1 MDNFNL
7 ESKEGMQEPIGML
20 REGVGGGGGGG
31 GWTSTSNGIFII
43 FFIIFA

>member
-7 ESKEGMQEPIGML
+7 KSKEGMQEPVGML
-20 REGVGGGGGGG
+20 RGGKGGGGG

>member
-20 REGVGGGGGGG
+20 REGVGGGGGVAGG
-31 GWTSTSNGIFII
+31 QVLLMAFS
-43 FFIIFA
+43 

>member
-31 GWTSTSNGIFII
+31 WTSTSNGIFII